1 MSPAKKGARRA
12 RTPFETVVLVV
23 SFAAVS
29 SIVLGLVM
37 AKVSGGKDE
46 ADLRTSIRATG
57 AVASGGEVYELTI
70 RNVGGE
76 TAENVVIEITLGE
89 ETRELE
95 LLSVSKGD
103 DETATVIFPTGGTGT
118 PVVEVLSYH
127 ETTRG

>member
-12 RTPFETVVLVV
+12 RSRFETVVLVV
-23 SFAAVS
+23 SLAAVS
-29 SIVLGLVM
+29 SIVLGLVVTG
-37 AKVSGGKDE
+37 VSGAKGE
-46 ADLRTSIRATG
+46 ADLRASIRATG
-57 AVASGGEVYELTI
+57 VLASGGEVYELTI

-76 TAENVVIEITLGE
+76 TAENVVLEITLGG

-103 DETATVIFPTGGTGT
+103 DETASVIFPSGGTGT
-118 PVVEVLSYH
+118 PLVEVLSYH

>member
-1 MSPAKKGARRA
+1 MSPGKRGARRS
-12 RTPFETVVLVV
+12 RTLFETIALAV
-23 SFAAVS
+23 SLAAVS
-29 SIVLGLVM
+29 SIVIGLVLAAASG
-37 AKVSGGKDE
+37 AKGP
-46 ADLRTSIRATG
+46 ADLRASIRATG
-57 AVASGGEVYELTI
+57 VVLSGGDVYELTV

-103 DETATVIFPTGGTGT
+103 DETASVIFPSGGTGT
-118 PVVEVLSYH
+118 PLVEVLSYH